1 MERVRR
7 QRRRKEGSSAGSD
20 RKVAVAT
27 GDAGGEEPPQNADW
41 RAKRQSRIRKEPA
54 MQGST
59 FVGLDVHKMWIQIA
73 MLLPGQDAPV
83 EWRIPNEANA
93 IRRMLQRISRESG
106 EDVRYCY
113 EAGPC
118 GYALQRQITAW
129 SDASCML
136 VAPSLIPAKPG
147 VRVKTDRRDARK
159 LAALF
164 RAGLLTVVQPLG
176 QADEAA
182 RDLSR
187 AREDLRED
195 LVRARHRLTKY
206 LLRRGITFTPG
217 KRAWTQA
224 HRCWLDSLRFDDP
237 VETAVVADYQLA
249 IDQGEQR
256 LQGFLTHLDRLA
268 REPRYA
274 PAVATL
280 RCYRSNDTVTA
291 VGLAVELHNF
301 ERFTSPRRLMAFVGL
316 VPSEHSS
323 GDTRRQGRITKT
335 GNSHVRRLLI
345 EAAWN
350 YRHRPRVP
358 IALRARREGQSPKT
372 IALADRAMLRLH
384 RRYQLLTLRGLQ
396 PQKAVVAM
404 ARELTGFIW
413 AALSPL
419 AARAA
424 A

>member
-1 MERVRR
+1 
-7 QRRRKEGSSAGSD
+7 
-20 RKVAVAT
+20 
-27 GDAGGEEPPQNADW
+27 
-41 RAKRQSRIRKEPA
+41 

-59 FVGLDVHKMWIQIA
+59 FVGLDVHRVWIQVA
-73 MLLPGQDAPV
+73 VLLAGRETPL
-83 EWRIPNEANA
+83 EWRIANEPKAV
-93 IRRMLQRISRESG
+93 RQMLQRISKEAAG
-106 EDVRYCY
+106 GDVRYCY

-118 GYALQRQITAW
+118 GYALQRQITSW

-147 VRVKTDRRDARK
+147 ARVKTDRRDARK
-159 LAALF
+159 LALLL
-164 RAGLLTVVQPLG
+164 RAGLLTEVQPLSH
-176 QADEAA
+176 ADEAA

-195 LVRARHRLTKY
+195 LVRARHRLSKY

-217 KRAWTQA
+217 KRAWTHA
-224 HRCWLDSLRFDDP
+224 HRLWLESLRFDDP
-237 VETAVVADYQLA
+237 FEQIVVADYLLA
-249 IDQGEQR
+249 IEQGEQR
-256 LQGFLTHLDRLA
+256 LLALLTHLERLA
-268 REPRYA
+268 QDPRYQA
-274 PAVATL
+274 AVATL
-280 RCYRSNDTVTA
+280 RCFRSIDTVTA

-323 GDTRRQGRITKT
+323 GDTRRQGSITKT

-350 YRHRPRVP
+350 YRHLPHV
-358 IALRARREGQSPKT
+358 ASSLRRRREGQSAKL

-384 RRYQLLTLRGLQ
+384 RRYQSMTLRGLP
-396 PQKAVVAM
+396 PQKAVVAI
-404 ARELTGFIW
+404 ARELTGFVW

-419 AARAA
+419 AAPHTP
-424 A
+424 